1 MPRSRSDVT
10 VENLQDQLLDV
21 VSPRV
26 FERGQK
32 YYAKK
37 NAVRDMTIEAGHEDE
52 QSLAICGIVRGSQLY
67 SVDFAF
73 DLQEGIFLFEDC
85 TCPYERTC
93 KHVVALVLTFADI
106 FALYCDQ
113 VFADQKTAQSFLSWY
128 QKQTRNSH
136 SSSKRKKPAKNA
148 TAKKTS
154 VITKDVLEHLKAAG
168 LDVQTLEKISAVGG
182 VTLDDATVSQDV
194 SGKKFAKK
202 YKIVLHTDYRPR
214 IEIVEKNQQRQF
226 GYGFYGDSLDELQE
240 VYEEN
245 QNDMSHAQ
253 RELFDYFFEGD
264 ILYMRDYDLE
274 TLCEKLLHAQMDVM
288 TVVSGKEQKIRIVQ
302 QHSRS
307 AQTQI
312 QFKIQRQERTII
324 SGAHQQEVRDDLLYC
339 TLLSLWCAHKETRF
353 LYGDKGMLCVHNKEL
368 FYITATAQIQDV
380 IRECVARK
388 HGYKYA
394 AGDPL
399 RIILSYSQLIDLM
412 QLSQRHAPKQ
422 NASKQHTP
430 KQNTS
435 EPQMISVTESDFE
448 DYELV
453 EYTDRQKVIAVH
465 YDATQERLIIM
476 PAIDYGS
483 AIMYLSE
490 TVYKT
495 WSHGG
500 DQFERRAASTSDD
513 QIVLGI
519 HEKPKR
525 LAYAQ
530 VSQEDEIAMVKA
542 IAHKHEAYGLGK
554 MGRIKIQGNK
564 KIIAY
569 HTKYWQALQS
579 SGYPVVFIKDEL
591 KIAQY
596 DFQAK
601 LNIEADASNDWLAF
615 DADFYCGEG
624 KVTLAKL
631 KEYIKNPGGFM
642 TMEDGTMA
650 IIGNPKELE
659 KLIYMLESFTQ
670 KKDSETFEGKMYS
683 APELD
688 DLCQNSPYYTGKMEQ
703 SFKRFIKE
711 AKSGKPVE
719 KVKLPA
725 KTKKLLRDYQRE
737 GIDWFYFLRKYRFA
751 GILADDMGLGKTIQA
766 LTLINLAR
774 NTDKPSLVVCPK
786 TLLTNWEQE
795 IAKFTPERSAVVI
808 DGPPRERKKAI
819 TKAKKTDIIITSYS
833 VLQRDLAHYQKL
845 RIKFDY
851 CILDEAQMIKNHKT
865 KNAKTVKQID
875 ADYRLALT
883 GTPLENTVSEIWSM
897 FDFLMP
903 GFLGSHQSFQKN
915 FHKPIMQE
923 ADLDALARLRSKT
936 SCFMLRRAKADV
948 LTELPPKIE
957 QKVSCDLSNEQSLLY
972 QEVLSRVKSDIFSN
986 VKNKGFAGSQI
997 HILSG
1002 LTKLRQICNHPSLL
1016 LKDKKYDLYES
1027 AKLNVFHTLI
1037 DGIVANKSKVL
1048 VFSQFTSMI
1057 DILEAE
1063 LRSKGI
1069 PYVTLTGSTRKRKEV
1084 IDKFTQDKEI
1094 PVFLISL
1101 KAGGVGLNLTVADN
1115 VIIFDPWWNP
1125 SVENQAIDRTHRIG
1139 QKKSVNVYRLITKG
1153 TIEER
1158 IVALQERKK
1167 NLFDGMVGESKDL
1180 FKKLTWQDIQ
1190 SLFE

>member
-1 MPRSRSDVT
+1 MSISPGDIASEKIQEQLLNVVPYRVFQRGQQYYEKKTSVRDIIIEKNGNLSLIISAT
-10 VENLQDQLLDV
+10 VRGTELYTVDFSFSLQDGV
-21 VSPRV
+21 
-26 FERGQK
+26 
-32 YYAKK
+32 
-37 NAVRDMTIEAGHEDE
+37 
-52 QSLAICGIVRGSQLY
+52 
-67 SVDFAF
+67 F
-73 DLQEGIFLFEDC
+73 DLEDC
-85 TCPYERTC
+85 TCPFEETC
-93 KHVVALVLTFADI
+93 KHSVALVLVFADI
-106 FALYCDQ
+106 YAQYCDQ
-113 VFADQKTAQSFLSWY
+113 VFTE
-128 QKQTRNSH
+128 
-136 SSSKRKKPAKNA
+136 
-148 TAKKTS
+148 KKTVQNFLKWYKKS
-154 VITKDVLEHLKAAG
+154 NRKTQNKRLEENTEKKLKDKKTPVITKDLLEQLKAAG
-168 LDVQTLEKISAVGG
+168 LDIQTLDKISAVSG
-182 VTLDDATVSQDV
+182 VTLDDPTVSQDQ
-194 SGKKFAKK
+194 GGQEFAKK
-202 YKIVLHTDYRPR
+202 YKIILHADYRAR
-214 IEIVEKNQQRQF
+214 LEVVAKNKYRQH
-226 GYGFYGDSLDELQE
+226 GYGFYGDPYDDLQE

-245 QNDMSHAQ
+245 ETEMSQSQ

-264 ILYMRDYDLE
+264 ILDMREYDLAM
-274 TLCEKLLHAQMDVM
+274 LYEKLLQAQMDVM
-288 TVVSGKEQKIRIVQ
+288 IVLGGKEKKVRFVQENTDDSQTHIQCKIER
-302 QHSRS
+302 
-307 AQTQI
+307 
-312 QFKIQRQERTII
+312 QRRAVI
-324 SGAHQQEVRDDLLYC
+324 SGAHQQEVRDDLFYC
-339 TLLSLWCAHKETRF
+339 TLISSWCASKKAYF
-353 LYGDKGMLCVHNKEL
+353 FYGKTGMLCVHDKDF
-368 FYITATAQIQDV
+368 FYVAVVPEIQDV
-380 IRECVARK
+380 IQECIARK
-388 HGYKYA
+388 HGYKYSS
-394 AGDPL
+394 GDPL
-399 RIILSYSQLIDLM
+399 RIRLNNAELIALM
-412 QLSQRHAPKQ
+412 KLAKKPSTNH
-422 NASKQHTP
+422 
-430 KQNTS
+430 NTVSLIES
-435 EPQMISVTESDFE
+435 EFSN
-448 DYELV
+448 YELK
-453 EYTDRQKVIAVH
+453 EHTKRKKVIAVH
-465 YDATQERLIIM
+465 YDALQEKLIIM

-483 AIMYLSE
+483 AVIYLSE
-490 TVYKT
+490 TVHKV
-495 WSHGG
+495 WSHTG
-500 DQFERRAASTSDD
+500 DQFVRRSGGASDE
-513 QIVLGI
+513 QFVLGVQ
-519 HEKPKR
+519 EKEQI

-530 VSQEDEIAMVKA
+530 VHEKDEIAMVKA
-542 IAHKHEAYGLGK
+542 CAAKHEKCGLGK

-569 HTKYWQALQS
+569 YTKYWQELQS
-579 SGYPVVFIKDEL
+579 LGYPFVFVKDEL

-596 DFQAK
+596 DFKAK
-601 LNIEADASNDWLAF
+601 FNIEADASNDWLAF

-624 KVTLAKL
+624 KVTLEML
-631 KEYIKNPGGFM
+631 KDYIDNPNGYM
-642 TMEDGTMA
+642 TMDDGTMA
-650 IIGNPKELE
+650 IIGNLKELQ

-670 KKDSETFEGKMYS
+670 IKDSGTFEGRMYS

-688 DLCQNSPYYTGKMEQ
+688 DLCQNSQYYTGKMQQ

-719 KVKLPA
+719 KVKLPT

-766 LTLINLAR
+766 LTLIDLAR
-774 NTDKPSLVVCPK
+774 NTSKPSLVVCPK

-795 IAKFTPERSAVVI
+795 VSKFTPHRSTTVI
-808 DGPPRERKKAI
+808 DGSPSERKAAI
-819 TKAKKTDIIITSYS
+819 KKAKKSDIIITSYS
-833 VLQRDLAHYQKL
+833 VLQRDLAHYQKSK
-845 RIKFDY
+845 IKFDY

-948 LTELPPKIE
+948 LTELPPKVE

-986 VKNKGFAGSQI
+986 VQKKGFSGSQI

-1002 LTKLRQICNHPSLL
+1002 LTKLRQICNHPALL
-1016 LKDKKYDLYES
+1016 LKEKKYEQFES

-1037 DGIVANKSKVL
+1037 DGIVTNKSKVL

-1063 LRSKGI
+1063 LTKKGI
-1069 PYVTLTGSTRKRKEV
+1069 PYVTLTGSTRKRKDV
-1084 IDKFTQDKEI
+1084 IEKFTQDEKI